1 MSFSHIPV
9 MLKEVLEWLKPK
21 ASGVYVD
28 GTFGR
33 GGYSKAILETP
44 NTTVYGIDR
53 DAQAIAAGQALQ
65 KDFDGRLHMVHGRFG
80 DMDTLLADKGVGAVD
95 GVVLDIGVS
104 SPQFD
109 DAERGFSFRHD
120 GPLDMRMGQDG
131 QSAADAVN
139 TLPEKDLADIVFNFG
154 EERFARR
161 VAKAIIEARMEKP
174 ITRTGQL
181 ATIIRGVVPFAKDGL
196 DPATRSFQ
204 ALRIYVNQE
213 LDELSNGLTAAEKLL
228 KKGGLLVVVSF
239 HSIEDRIVKNFM
251 REHSAGKFNVS
262 RHLPMP
268 VNESK
273 PGLRIMTPKPISPS
287 EAEVRSNPRA
297 TSARLRVAEKIN
309 DTANTESQKQKTPAG
324 IICEDS
330 DRSDTKGE

>member
-1 MSFSHIPV
+1 VP
-9 MLKEVLEWLKPK
+9 
-21 ASGVYVD
+21 
-28 GTFGR
+28 
-33 GGYSKAILETP
+33 
-44 NTTVYGIDR
+44 
-53 DAQAIAAGQALQ
+53 AQE
-65 KDFDGRLHMVHGRFG
+65 
-80 DMDTLLADKGVGAVD
+80 VD

-131 QSAADAVN
+131 RSASDAVN
-139 TLPEKDLADIVFNFG
+139 TLAEKDLADIVFNFG

-161 VAKAIIEARMEKP
+161 VAKAIVEARMEAP
-174 ITRTGQL
+174 ITRTKQL
-181 ATIIRGVVPFAKDGL
+181 ATIIRAVVPFAKDGL

-213 LDELSNGLTAAEKLL
+213 LDELTNGLNAAEKLL

-262 RHLPMP
+262 RHMPMP

-273 PGLRIMTPKPISPS
+273 PGLRVMTPKPIGPS
-287 EAEVRSNPRA
+287 AEETAANPRA
-297 TSARLRVAEKIN
+297 SSARMRVAEKIK
-309 DTANTESQKQKTPAG
+309 AESQNG

-330 DRSDTKGE
+330 ESSETKGV

>member
-9 MLKEVLEWLKPK
+9 MLKEVLQWLKPK
-21 ASGVYVD
+21 ANGVYVD

-33 GGYSKAILETP
+33 GGYSKAILDTE
-44 NTTVYGIDR
+44 NTRVYGIDR
-53 DAQAIAAGQALQ
+53 DAQAIAAGKALETNY
-65 KDFDGRLHMVHGRFG
+65 DGRLQMVHGRFG

-131 QSAADAVN
+131 HSAADAVN
-139 TLPEKDLADIVFNFG
+139 TLPEKELADIVFNFG

-161 VAKAIIEARMEKP
+161 VAKAIVDARMEKP

-181 ATIIRGVVPFAKDGL
+181 ATIIRAVVPFAKDGL

-251 REHSAGKFNVS
+251 RERSAGKFNVS
-262 RHLPMP
+262 RHMPMP

-273 PGLRIMTPKPISPS
+273 PGLRVLTAKPVGPS
-287 EAEVRSNPRA
+287 IDEARSNPRA
-297 TSARLRVAEKIN
+297 ASARLRVAEKIT
-309 DTANTESQKQKTPAG
+309 DTTHTESQKQMTRAG

-330 DRSDTKGE
+330 ERSDTKGE